1 MAGRRGSRTTPP
13 WPPPARGPDWAFFLD
28 IDGTLVEHA
37 DRPSA
42 VELDQEVVATLGK
55 LRQSTGGAVALI
67 SGRSLSDVDA
77 LFAPA
82 VFPAA
87 GQHGAE
93 RRRADGG
100 YVKAGAP
107 ARALR
112 PAAAALVA
120 FAVRHPGVLVED
132 KGLSVAVHYR
142 RRPALREAVAAAVS
156 RVAASLGEN
165 WVVQSGRLVYEIR
178 PDGRDK
184 GSAIAEFM
192 AEPPFAGRVAVF
204 VGDDPTDEHGFVAV
218 NCRGGLSVKVGEG
231 ETAARWR
238 LPDAAAVQCWL
249 RACAEGVGPQRLR
262 RRP

>member
-1 MAGRRGSRTTPP
+1 
-13 WPPPARGPDWAFFLD
+13 
-28 IDGTLVEHA
+28 
-37 DRPSA
+37 
-42 VELDQEVVATLGK
+42 VELDQEVMMTLTR
-55 LRQSTGGAVALI
+55 LRRSTGGAVALI
-67 SGRSLSDVDA
+67 SGRALSDVDA

-100 YVKAGAP
+100 YVKARAP
-107 ARALR
+107 ARVLR
-112 PAAAALVA
+112 AASAALVA

-142 RRPALREAVAAAVS
+142 RRPALREAVAAKVA
-156 RVAASLGEN
+156 RVAAGLGEG
-165 WVVQSGRLVYEIR
+165 WVVQAGRLVYEIR

-184 GSAIAEFM
+184 GTAIAEFM

-204 VGDDPTDEHGFVAV
+204 VGDDPTDEHGFVVV
-218 NCRGGLSVKVGEG
+218 NCRGGLSVKVGDG

-238 LPDAAAVQCWL
+238 LPDTTAVRGWL
-249 RACAEGVGPQRLR
+249 RACAESLAGQCPRGQP
-262 RRP
+262 